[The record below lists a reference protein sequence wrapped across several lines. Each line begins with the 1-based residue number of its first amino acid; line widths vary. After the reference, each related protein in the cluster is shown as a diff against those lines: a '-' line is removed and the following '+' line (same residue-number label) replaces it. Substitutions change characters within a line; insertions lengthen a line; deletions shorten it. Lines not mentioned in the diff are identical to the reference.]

1 MLHTG
6 ISETEVDHTFDR
18 DWLALGACAI
28 GLMFSIATV
37 QLYSFGVFMVPIS
50 HEFGWTRGQLS
61 TAVTAGQLSLVVSSL
76 FWGVLLDRF
85 GPRKTLISAVLG
97 LGLGLVLYSRLEG
110 PLWHLY
116 AVFAALP
123 MLAAAAA
130 PLAYNGVLVRRFQ
143 RRLGLALGISLMGI
157 GVGAALVP
165 TIAQRII
172 ATAGWR
178 NAYVALAALA
188 LVVGLPAAWVATRH
202 AKGPVTRVASH
213 AAVMLLPLM
222 RTRAFL
228 LICGA
233 SFLLGTVGTGVLT
246 HLVPMMT
253 DHSLSPSIA
262 ARIAG
267 LVGISTLVSRGAVG
281 WLLDKLHAPY
291 MLVGVSLICAAM
303 CLLLTHGGGT
313 GAYSLSAILLGL
325 VVGAEIDFISFL
337 LRMYFGTAAFGR
349 LYAVAF
355 AAFALGPG
363 AALIGYSFDHFYTYV
378 PGLLL
383 FACFSVVAAILALA
397 MPSYQHPEGRREP
410 GMATRE

>member
-1 MLHTG
+1 MLKAG
-6 ISETEVDHTFDR
+6 ITETKVDQTFDR
-18 DWLALGACAI
+18 DWLTLVACSV

-37 QLYSFGVFMVPIS
+37 QLYSFGVFMVPIA
-50 HEFGWTRGQLS
+50 HEFRWTRGQLS
-61 TAVTAGQLSLVVSSL
+61 GAVTIGQLSLVVSSL
-76 FWGVLLDRF
+76 YWGVLLDRF
-85 GPRKTLISAVLG
+85 GPRKILVSAVVG
-97 LGLGLVLYSRLEG
+97 LGFGLILYSRLEG

-143 RRLGLALGISLMGI
+143 RRLGVALGISLMGI
-157 GVGAALVP
+157 GLGAALVP

-178 NAYVALAALA
+178 YAYMALAALA

-202 AKGPVTRVASH
+202 AKGPVRLTVTQGE
-213 AAVMLLPLM
+213 VTLFPLI

-228 LICGA
+228 LICST

-246 HLVPMMT
+246 HLVPMMA
-253 DHSLSPSIA
+253 DHSLSSTMA
-262 ARIAG
+262 ARVAG
-267 LVGISTLVSRGAVG
+267 LVGISTLVSRGAAG
-281 WLLDKLHAPY
+281 WLLDRLQAPSI
-291 MLVGVSLICAAM
+291 LVGVSLISAAM
-303 CLLLTHGGGT
+303 CLLLIHGGGT
-313 GAYSLSAILLGL
+313 REYSVSAILLGL

-363 AALIGYSFDHFYTYV
+363 AALIGYSFDHFHTYL
-378 PGLLL
+378 PGLSL
-383 FACFSVVAAILALA
+383 FACFSIVAAILAFA
-397 MPSYQHPEGRREP
+397 MPSYQHPEHLREP
-410 GMATRE
+410 WMATRE